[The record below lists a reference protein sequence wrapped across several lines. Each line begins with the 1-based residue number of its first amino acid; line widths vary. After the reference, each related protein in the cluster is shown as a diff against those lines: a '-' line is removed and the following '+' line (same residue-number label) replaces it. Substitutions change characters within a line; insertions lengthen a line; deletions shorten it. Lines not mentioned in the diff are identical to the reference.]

1 MDRKD
6 FSNLGEDIKEIVANA
21 VNSMDFGKLS
31 QDIRKTTKDALD
43 EVKAGLEAGKN
54 TMRNGQWRRGYGPE
68 NYQGQDAAYPPPGY
82 QGQKGTYPPPG
93 YQGQK
98 GAYPPPGFQGQREAY
113 PPPGFQGQR
122 GTYPPPNHQGQRG
135 AYPPPGYQGQRG
147 AYPPPGYQRQKTTP
161 PPNYQR
167 QKAASFSNNNDR
179 EKNAVLHKN
188 QEYLARHPAGAVSG
202 IIMIIFGS
210 IFGTGFGIS
219 AFVMFCL
226 IAASGFQ
233 SIFWVLLLSFFLAS
247 IVSFAFVFRGS
258 SQLRRIRRFWQYVR
272 ILGNRT
278 FCSLDELA
286 TQTDRDRKFI
296 IEDTQ
301 KMIASGMFLQGH
313 LDDQKTCLMV
323 TDDIYQ
329 QYRIAQNEYR
339 KREEQER
346 KKASEEEARMA
357 AEKSDSQK
365 TKTAENKKNKTH
377 GNSIYDNEEIDKE
390 LLNAYQDG
398 KRYLDEI
405 SKINQEIPNSEI
417 SQKITHMEVVVRRI
431 FRQVQSHPEQLA
443 EIRRFMEYYLPTTLK
458 LVTAYH
464 EFDGQPVQGETIT
477 KAKHEIEETLDT
489 INEAYEKLLDSLF
502 EAAALDISTDIS
514 VMNAMFAQE
523 GLNKDSF
530 DIEK

>member
-54 TMRNGQWRRGYGPE
+54 TMKNGQWRRGYGPE
-68 NYQGQDAAYPPPGY
+68 NYQGQDAAYPPPGF
-82 QGQKGTYPPPG
+82 QGQR
-93 YQGQK
+93 
-98 GAYPPPGFQGQREAY
+98 GAYPPPGFQGQRGAY

-122 GTYPPPNHQGQRG
+122 GAYPPPGFQGQRG
-135 AYPPPGYQGQRG
+135 AYPPPGFQGQK
-147 AYPPPGYQRQKTTP
+147 AAP
-161 PPNYQR
+161 PPNYQKQ
-167 QKAASFSNNNDR
+167 QKAAPFPNNNDR
-179 EKNAVLHKN
+179 KKTAVLHKN
-188 QEYLARHPAGAVSG
+188 QEYLARHPAGTVSG

-226 IAASGFQ
+226 IAANGFQ
-233 SIFWVLLLSFFLAS
+233 SILLVLLLSFFLS
-247 IVSFAFVFRGS
+247 SLLSFAFVFRGS
-258 SQLRRIRRFWQYVR
+258 SQLRRVRRFWQYVR
-272 ILGNRT
+272 ILGNRA

-301 KMIASGMFLQGH
+301 KMIAGGMFLQGH

-346 KKASEEEARMA
+346 KKASKEEARMA